1 MVRQKSHKFKAG
13 LRYKTRLFPENKG
26 QKAKKEESNE
36 REGGREATKEGRKKI
51 HSRYQCFRRDHKA
64 TFLL

>member
-1 MVRQKSHKFKAG
+1 MVRQESHKFKAG
-13 LRYKTRLFPENKG
+13 LRYKTRLIPENKG

-51 HSRYQCFRRDHKA
+51 HSR
-64 TFLL
+64 